1 MLLLPLVSGLRSR
14 LREKTHL
21 INAGGWIVG
30 MFIVLQVM
38 RLGTNVG
45 LAHLLAP
52 ELLGTMA
59 LINTLRTGGELLT
72 DIGIGQSIVN
82 NKDGEKPY
90 FYNTAWTLQIIR
102 GGLLFLLTVIAV
114 YPLSQIYD
122 EPALSLLL
130 PASALVFVISG
141 FASPSRFL
149 LQRRIE
155 AKKLSMMRFY
165 GALFSTVVHLGLAW
179 YMQSVWALVLALLV
193 SCVFE
198 TVLTFIVGRVGSHRL
213 IVDRGATRAIF
224 GYGKWIFV
232 STLIF
237 YLASNFDRLYLAEA
251 VSFAALGIYGIART
265 FADTAMNLTQ
275 YAASNILFPKVSTS
289 TLRGDALRAAI
300 LPSRRVVVWLLA
312 VAMAVGIV
320 FADLFIHLAYDD
332 RYRDAAFY
340 LSILLAGG
348 WFGMLAAFSESVLM
362 GIGRPMTVAMGN
374 AAKLL
379 AILAIVPLV
388 LPRYGMAAAVVAF
401 SGVEAIRYLVLAI
414 GQQAHRLS
422 FWRQD
427 VASTG
432 GFFLIA
438 LLLRE
443 VTGRLGLT
451 SGIPGWIGMTRL
463 ALNL

>member
-1 MLLLPLVSGLRSR
+1 MLLFSLVSDLRNR
-14 LREKTHL
+14 LRGKAHL

-30 MFIVLQVM
+30 MFIVLQVL

-45 LAHLLAP
+45 LAYLLAP

-102 GGLLFLLTVIAV
+102 GGLLFVLAVVAV

-122 EPALSLLL
+122 EPALAFLL
-130 PASALVFVISG
+130 PTSALIFIISG

-179 YMQSVWALVLALLV
+179 YMQSVWALVLALLI

-198 TVLTFIVGRVGSHRL
+198 TVLTFIIGRVDSHKL
-213 IVDRGATRAIF
+213 TLDRDATRAIF
-224 GYGKWIFV
+224 GYGKWIFL
-232 STLIF
+232 STLIY

-275 YAASNILFPKVSTS
+275 YAASNIIFPKVSTS
-289 TLRGDALRAAI
+289 ALRGYELRAAI
-300 LPSRRVVVWLLA
+300 LASRRAVIWLLA
-312 VAMAVGIV
+312 IVMAVGTV
-320 FADLFIHLAYDD
+320 FADLFIQLAYDA
-332 RYRDAAFY
+332 RYQDAAFY
-340 LSILLAGG
+340 LSVLLAGG

-362 GIGRPMTVAMGN
+362 GIGKPMTVAMGN

-388 LPRYGMAAAVVAF
+388 LPRYGMAAAVVVF

-414 GQQAHRLS
+414 GQGTHKLS

-427 VASTG
+427 VASTT
-432 GFFLIA
+432 GFFLTA

-443 VTGRLGLT
+443 LTGQLGLT
-451 SGIPGWIGMTRL
+451 SGIAGWITMTRL
-463 ALNL
+463 ALSF